1 MSFNNIQNSIN
12 KLQKVQQNNLHWS
25 LRDQDSMYVTNGVGG
40 KQNIFKQAQTLYTND
55 PNMYRES
62 AYNRTDRESQKH
74 G

>member
-1 MSFNNIQNSIN
+1 
-12 KLQKVQQNNLHWS
+12 
-25 LRDQDSMYVTNGVGG
+25 MYVTNGVGG